1 MPAQDWGTREG
12 YMSSQASISARERFA
27 DNIKQWESDEFVLR
41 LNEVL
46 ALGVSL
52 CVTAVLAF
60 IACAALQ

>member
-1 MPAQDWGTREG
+1 
-12 YMSSQASISARERFA
+12 MSSQASISARERFA